1 MIEIP
6 GDLKS
11 NIGYAFHKDMAL
23 HKKIKHNERPESIY
37 LYISG
42 ILSIDYHL

>member
-11 NIGYAFHKDMAL
+11 KIGYAFHKDMAL
-23 HKKIKHNERPESIY
+23 HKKKKHNERPESIY
-37 LYISG
+37 LYKG